1 MIVRN
6 LSVNH
11 GLCNGTRVQVIDMK
25 PTVLKVKILSG
36 AHRDSVHFIPR
47 VTLDTKDVK
56 ELPFNMHRRQFPVKL
71 AYRYVLIFQ
80 ISIFSLFFFSM
91 TINKAQ
97 GQTLDKV
104 GLFLRSP
111 VFTHGQLYVACSR
124 VRSMDSLRIQLAET
138 PRQSAKNGET
148 VTDNIVFKE
157 VL

>member
-1 MIVRN
+1 
-6 LSVNH
+6 
-11 GLCNGTRVQVIDMK
+11 
-25 PTVLKVKILSG
+25 
-36 AHRDSVHFIPR
+36 
-47 VTLDTKDVK
+47 
-56 ELPFNMHRRQFPVKL
+56 
-71 AYRYVLIFQ
+71 
-80 ISIFSLFFFSM
+80 M